1 MNQCEVLC
9 EVLEKL
15 YFFFSVIEGVFF
27 QLLMEDT
34 TVKALHNQILD
45 LKSQLADTERERDEF
60 CTMVVDLETKLL
72 QSSSGDGSAC
82 AVSTLHRCN
91 ALEELV
97 KDLERKNV
105 ALDAEREALASRC
118 SEYRQ
123 ECDQQICVC
132 NTLTERHR
140 KLEHDY
146 DDLRERMGEAERE
159 KTTLVQVIMAKKN
172 TELAHLQEELAR
184 VMTQSEANA
193 DAIKTR
199 DLLKV
204 QQLHDVNKLRLELA
218 HVQEE
223 LAKVMTESE
232 ANAESIKTRDLLKA
246 QQLHDDLQ
254 TDRIRALEKQIEA
267 LVHEKAAW
275 TELQKESGEIGRK
288 LHFEKVDIWILPSA
302 FNTDTGGAFS
312 LIYFNNK
319 DAILLENGESSLSPL
334 C

>member
-1 MNQCEVLC
+1 M
-9 EVLEKL
+9 
-15 YFFFSVIEGVFF
+15 YFFFSVI
-27 QLLMEDT
+27 LISMEDNT
-34 TVKALHNQILD
+34 GKALHNQILD
-45 LKSQLADTERERDEF
+45 LQSQLADTERERDEF

-72 QSSSGDGSAC
+72 QSSPGDGSAC
-82 AVSTLHRCN
+82 TVSTLHRCT

-184 VMTQSEANA
+184 VMTESEANA
-193 DAIKTR
+193 DAIQCS

-204 QQLHDVNKLRLELA
+204 QQLHDVNKLRRELA
-218 HVQEE
+218 HLQEE
-223 LAKVMTESE
+223 LARVMTEANSE
-232 ANAESIKTRDLLKA
+232 AIKTRDLLKA
-246 QQLHDDLQ
+246 QQLHDDKLRRDFDLQ

-267 LVHEKAAW
+267 LVHEKEAW

-288 LHFEKVDIWILPSA
+288 LHFEKVDICILSSA
-302 FNTDTGGAFS
+302 CNTDTGGAFA
-312 LIYFNNK
+312 LINIFQ
-319 DAILLENGESSLSPL
+319 
-334 C
+334 

>member
-1 MNQCEVLC
+1 
-9 EVLEKL
+9 
-15 YFFFSVIEGVFF
+15 
-27 QLLMEDT
+27 MEDT
-34 TVKALHNQILD
+34 TEKALYNQIRD

-72 QSSSGDGSAC
+72 QSSPGEGSAC
-82 AVSTLHRCN
+82 KVSTLHRCN

-132 NTLTERHR
+132 NKLTERHR
-140 KLEHDY
+140 KLEQDY

-159 KTTLVQVIMAKKN
+159 KTTLVQDMVAKKN

-184 VMTQSEANA
+184 VMTESEANA
-193 DAIKTR
+193 DAIKTS

-204 QQLHDVNKLRLELA
+204 QQLHDVNKLRRELA
-218 HVQEE
+218 HLQEE
-223 LAKVMTESE
+223 LARVMTESE
-232 ANAESIKTRDLLKA
+232 ANAASIKTRDLLKA
-246 QQLHDDLQ
+246 QQLHDVDKLRLDFDLQ

-267 LVHEKAAW
+267 LVHEKEAW

-288 LHFEKVDIWILPSA
+288 LHFEKVDICWILSSA
-302 FNTDTGGAFS
+302 FNTDTGGAF
-312 LIYFNNK
+312 LIYINNK
-319 DAILLENGESSLSPL
+319 DAILFENRESSLSHL